1 MTDQTFRKQEP
12 NLKALT
18 SGNWSAKQKF
28 YVAYYGLFSKAS
40 QAVTQ
45 AGEDVPQNVRSA
57 ARQEVTNIKAV
68 QKLIIKA
75 KNLAGLNAST
85 NATLPKVLS
94 TWNAV
99 FQYVGAQCGSDG
111 SSSQGVLA
119 QGSNPN

>member
-57 ARQEVTNIKAV
+57 ARQEVKRYNR
-68 QKLIIKA
+68 
-75 KNLAGLNAST
+75 NLWMAHLSGDA
-85 NATLPKVLS
+85 AYLPV
-94 TWNAV
+94 
-99 FQYVGAQCGSDG
+99 
-111 SSSQGVLA
+111 
-119 QGSNPN
+119 